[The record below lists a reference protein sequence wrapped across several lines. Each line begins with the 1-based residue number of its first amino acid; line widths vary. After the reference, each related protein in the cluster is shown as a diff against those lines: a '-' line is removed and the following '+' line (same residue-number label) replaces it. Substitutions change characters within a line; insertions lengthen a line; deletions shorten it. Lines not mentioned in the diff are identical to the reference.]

1 MYFNS
6 DLKSDLS
13 VITVLQVR
21 DANPDYDSLYMEG
34 GMGTG
39 VKDNNPVYGT
49 N

>member
-1 MYFNS
+1 MKVHFLTVNS
-6 DLKSDLS
+6 TIL
-13 VITVLQVR
+13 LQVR

-34 GMGTG
+34 GMGAG